1 MEANS
6 NVSYTLIRTSDR
18 MIVERSIGMKS
29 FVKTI
34 KLFLKSPQII
44 LAYLVLLGVSN
55 VFFSQLYKA
64 FVAEYEKWG
73 DKGTD
78 SLFFLSDMGYLCCVF
93 FVFWVFISYEFF
105 RKSKEAG
112 IQENL
117 DCLGVRGSIFY
128 LHQLGTL
135 MLAVLIFTAN
145 VGAYM
150 VVGYFQLH
158 FPPVLTDQVYRML
171 AINVFL
177 LSVGSVFCGSAIS
190 QIRNRF
196 AGYGVALALS
206 FLMIWELLGPI
217 AEGLG
222 QGGNVLH
229 VMRAFFCFLPPDTQA
244 YPDALYGLPFESYR
258 IAIIGIWIVLGSI
271 WILRKMCIRSKNAMT
286 VVTCICVVLLAGL
299 GERAWN
305 RGSVLLQGDSPQSA
319 LMECLIGGEEP
330 EDQARTKEAEFEVAG
345 YRMELRIRKE
355 LSAICRV
362 ELAGGGTKHA
372 ESGALEEYD
381 FTLYHCYQVRDVQ
394 DDKGKKMEFR
404 QEGDYVIVKGNGEMV
419 KEITFY
425 YEGGSNFIYSNSHAC
440 FLTGIVPWYPKPGF
454 HEFTKNRCVEW
465 LGEPLVS
472 FDIGLDIPGEVVS
485 NLERS
490 EGRYKGRTDNA
501 LFVKGYLDEEYYN
514 KTNIVCYPMQ
524 RASYRTAQWF
534 QNGKLQQ
541 TMDRWMEYLGAEKEQ
556 TAKKKVICIPES
568 MAFASRM
575 NQYYETN
582 SYILAGAGISPRE
595 LIRWRLEKKGRSELT
610 DIFYELLPFEDFEEV
625 DVSDLLVYSEIYE
638 PEYYSKADELHDMVI
653 QKIRD
658 VGMQETMK
666 RIYARVIADD
676 YERNLD
682 ADLEFVETL
691 AQNK

>member
-1 MEANS
+1 
-6 NVSYTLIRTSDR
+6 
-18 MIVERSIGMKS
+18 MKS
-29 FVKTI
+29 FAKTI

-64 FVAEYEKWG
+64 FVAEYEEWG

-158 FPPVLTDQVYRML
+158 FPPVLTDQIYQML

-196 AGYGVALALS
+196 AGYGAALALS

-229 VMRAFFCFLPPDTQA
+229 VMRAFLCFLPPDTQA

-258 IAIIGIWIVLGSI
+258 VAIIGIWIVLGSI

-286 VVTCICVVLLAGL
+286 VAACICVVLLAGL

-319 LMECLIGGEEP
+319 LMECLIEGEEP
-330 EDQARTKEAEFEVAG
+330 EDMARMKPAEFEVAG

-362 ELAGGGTKHA
+362 ELAESATNRA
-372 ESGALEEYD
+372 ESSTKRAKSSVLREYA
-381 FTLYHCYQVRDVQ
+381 FTLYHCYKVKDVQ
-394 DDKGKKMEFR
+394 DEKGRKMEFR

-440 FLTGIVPWYPKPGF
+440 FLTGIVPWYPKAGF
-454 HEFTKNRCVEW
+454 QEFTKNRCVEW

-485 NLERS
+485 NLECS
-490 EGRYKGRTDNA
+490 EGRYKGKTDNA
-501 LFVKGYLDEEYYN
+501 LFVKGYLDAEYYK
-514 KTNIVCYPMQ
+514 KTNMICYPMQ
-524 RASYRTAQWF
+524 RASYRIAQWF
-534 QNGKLQQ
+534 QEGKLQQ
-541 TMDRWMEYLGAEKEQ
+541 TMDQWMEYLGAPKEQ
-556 TAKKKVICIPES
+556 ITKKKVICIPES
-568 MAFASRM
+568 LAFGSRM
-575 NQYYETN
+575 NQYYETD
-582 SYILAGAGISPRE
+582 SYILAGTGISPRE

-610 DIFYELLPFEDFEEV
+610 DIFYELLPLEDFQEV
-625 DVSDLLVYSEIYE
+625 DVSDLLVYKEIRD
-638 PEYYSKADELHDMVI
+638 PENYDKADVLHDMVI
-653 QKIRD
+653 QKIKD
-658 VGMQETMK
+658 VGMQEIMK
-666 RIYARVIADD
+666 RIYARVMAED
-676 YERNLD
+676 YERDLD
-682 ADLEFVETL
+682 ADLEFVENL
-691 AQNK
+691 PQIK